1 MTAAMSQP
9 TYVRVNLVMVLGDC
23 CLYIL
28 LPSKGFLLTVL
39 ARLWLRVQF
48 NRGRIFFVVV
58 FLLPPK
64 AESGHPAAVHC
75 TNLRISSVY
84 TWLIRVFS
92 EQAYDAVPG
101 FPNVDLSV
109 RVLGFWFVW
118 LFTVPSLRARKPGE
132 AEKVA
137 LNIAFLATPV
147 ISFAMPFIT
156 KVWVR
161 VLFRLLPFAERY
173 FRLSSVSWIHLATC
187 HFPPTWVFHLQ
198 H

>member
-1 MTAAMSQP
+1 M
-9 TYVRVNLVMVLGDC
+9 Y
-23 CLYIL
+23 
-28 LPSKGFLLTVL
+28 
-39 ARLWLRVQF
+39 
-48 NRGRIFFVVV
+48 
-58 FLLPPK
+58 
-64 AESGHPAAVHC
+64 C

-156 KVWVR
+156 KVR
-161 VLFRLLPFAERY
+161 VCCISLVAVCRTMF
-173 FRLSSVSWIHLATC
+173 SSVFCLVDSSCDMPCATNVGVPLAALMLGLDSSRTSIERSLIANRAQLALNPYRLDTYIR
-187 HFPPTWVFHLQ
+187 FM
-198 H
+198 